1 MKRIILSGLLLI
13 STLSL
18 LAREEKTTSLAG
30 SWRFALDRDDAGITE
45 RWYARS
51 LPDKIKLP
59 GGLTEQGVGDPPNLN
74 TPWFGGVQKPDWH
87 LDPNLAPY
95 STPENFKFPY
105 WLTPDLYYAGPA
117 WFQRDIEIPSR
128 WSDRRVVLTLERPHW
143 ETRVWLDGR
152 LLGTNNAL
160 ATPHIYDLGRVAPG
174 RRILTIRVDNRMVVD
189 VGENSHSVS
198 DHTQG
203 NWNGIVGAIELH
215 STPLVWVEELAAY
228 PQVTNRSVKVK
239 GRLGNLT
246 GQSGKGSLTVA
257 ARPGNPE
264 SSKPISQN
272 STVNWGPD
280 GGTFE
285 CELTLGQ
292 DAPLWDEFS
301 PTLYDLSAELAG
313 SGDVPGHRLNTQ
325 FGLREIGT
333 QGTQFTING
342 RKLFFRGTLE
352 CAIFPKTGH
361 PPTDEASWERIMKV
375 CQAHGLNMLR
385 FHSWCPPQAAFNVAD
400 KLGFY
405 LQVECS
411 SWASATTTLGDGK
424 PVDAWL
430 YEEGDRIL
438 KHYGNHPS
446 FVLMLYG
453 NEPWGKNHRKYLE
466 TWVADF
472 KRKDPR
478 RLYSS
483 GAGWPQIEQNEF
495 HVTPDPRIQGWGQ
508 GLKSRINAEPPETTT
523 DYRDYIRE
531 RQVPVISHEIG
542 QWCVY
547 PNFDEMR
554 KYRGYL
560 KARNFE
566 IFKDSLKSNQMG
578 HLAERFL
585 SASGKLQALCY
596 KEDIESALRT
606 PGMGGFQL
614 LDLHDFPGQGT
625 ALVGVLDPFWE
636 EKGYISPEE
645 YRRFCNSTVPLA
657 RMTKRVFTTDEQFT
671 AELEAA
677 HFGPRPLE
685 ARTIWKLVDG
695 RGGGVAKGSLPQREI
710 PVDNAT
716 ALGRVTA
723 DLRDVPAPQKCRLIV
738 ALENAEGTPRER
750 FENDWDIWVY
760 PAALKTIPDEGITIV
775 DDLTSS
781 ALSKLDE
788 GGKVLL
794 TIPPG
799 RVHNVA
805 TNKVVLGFS
814 SIFWNTAWTRRQ
826 PPTTLGVL
834 CDPKHPAFAEFPTDC
849 HSNWQ
854 WWYIVSRAGAMILD
868 DLSPHL
874 EPTVRVIDDWVTN
887 HRLGLLFEARL
898 GKGKL
903 MVCSIDLEN
912 ELDLDPVRRQFRHSV
927 LQYMSSGRFAPR
939 TEVSAEQVR
948 GLITPLAEVKL
959 PEVQSIKGSSEET
972 GYEAASAFDMDPNT
986 FWHTAWTPE
995 PQKHPHELKLIFKEP
1010 RTFSGITLLPRQ
1022 DGNRNG
1028 WIKDYA
1034 VYLSGDGKDWGQP
1047 VAKGSFEQDARLK
1060 TIKFEKPLTARFLRF
1075 VSLSGFGKDGYS
1087 SLAELSIIETNS
1099 TALMRDERGIPVR
1112 QVRGGIFSTNSRGNV
1127 SVTVDGRS
1135 DGLRF
1140 DGIGAVSAGGSSRL
1154 LIDYPEPERGQILDY
1169 LFKPNYGAA
1178 LQILKVEIGADTD
1191 STSGAEPSHE
1201 REQGVV
1207 DCDRGYEWW
1216 LMKEAKA
1223 RNPDLRL
1230 AALAWGAPGWITN
1243 FWSAA
1248 NIRYTLNWLQ
1258 CAERHGLKIDY
1269 LGGGNERGWDAD
1281 YYIQLKATLKQHGF
1295 GHIQVVASDDHNPPN
1310 YWAIAD
1316 EMKKKPAFADAVDI
1330 VGQHDVCGWRT
1341 AQKHCN
1347 VSTAALELGKPLWD
1361 SENSTQ
1367 NYRTGAEP
1375 LARVMTRHYLD
1386 AGITANLNWALAAAF
1401 YENFPVAGTGLIL
1414 ADRPWSGFYDLGK
1427 SVWVDAHLT
1436 QFAKPGW
1443 RYLDSA
1449 CGYSPHGA
1457 SLVSLRSPNSS
1468 DYTIYIETV
1477 DLTEPEFLEL
1487 SLAGGLSN
1495 NAVDVWSTQLR
1506 STDSSKDFVLI
1517 DRIQPKDGRYQLRIE
1532 PGHIYTCSTTTGQRK
1547 GDAQPKPAR
1556 DSQLALPFKED
1567 FESVPQGDIARYFAD
1582 VHGAFEA
1589 TPSGGGR
1596 AGKVYRQVVKQEPL
1610 LWHRAK
1616 MPPTTIVGDPR
1627 WVGDYEVQADVLLE
1641 SKGYAGLAGRV
1652 ESQQH
1657 SVSGYHFQISDTGA
1671 WRLLTQ
1677 NVTGDDRVLA
1687 VGTNQSFKIN
1697 QWHNLGLR
1705 FLGDEITASLDG
1717 SPLTTI
1723 RDQSHRRGQVG
1734 LRTSPW
1740 VQAQFDN
1747 LRVTPTATGPGLSG
1761 QSGK

>member
-1 MKRIILSGLLLI
+1 MK
-13 STLSL
+13 
-18 LAREEKTTSLAG
+18 KTTLLGLFLAAAFGVLAGNEKPISLAG
-30 SWRFALDRDDAGITE
+30 SWRFALDRSDAGVTE
-45 RWYARS
+45 RWFERS
-51 LPDKIKLP
+51 LQQKIKLP
-59 GGLTEQGVGDPPNLN
+59 GGLTEQGIGDPPSLS
-74 TPWFGGVQKPDWH
+74 TPWVGGVQKPNWH
-87 LDPNLAPY
+87 LDPSLALY

-105 WLTPDLYYAGPA
+105 WLTPELYYAGA
-117 WFQRDIEIPSR
+117 VWFQRDIEIPAA
-128 WSDRRVVLTLERPHW
+128 WENCRVVLTLERPHW

-152 LLGTNNAL
+152 LIGTNNAL
-160 ATPHIYDLGRVAPG
+160 ATAHIYDLGRVSPG
-174 RRILTIRVDNRMVVD
+174 RHVLSIRVDNRMVVD

-203 NWNGIVGAIELH
+203 NWNGIVGRIELTA
-215 STPLVWVEELAAY
+215 TPLVWVDALVAY
-228 PQVTNRSVKVK
+228 PQVSARSVKVK
-239 GRLGNLT
+239 GQIGNLT
-246 GQSGKGSLTVA
+246 GKEGQGSLMLSARLPRSA
-257 ARPGNPE
+257 AGGAI
-264 SSKPISQN
+264 SKTLSVHWQTN
-272 STVNWGPD
+272 GGAFEAELALGPD
-280 GGTFE
+280 
-285 CELTLGQ
+285 
-292 DAPLWDEFS
+292 ARLWDEFN
-301 PTLYDLSAELAG
+301 PALYELSAELAS
-313 SGDVPGHRLNTQ
+313 SGAPGHRLETE

-361 PPTDEASWERIMKV
+361 PPTDETSWERIMKT
-375 CQAHGLNMLR
+375 CQAHGLNMIR
-385 FHSWCPPQAAFNVAD
+385 FHSWCPPEAAFKVAD
-400 KLGFY
+400 RLGFY
-405 LQVECS
+405 LHVECC
-411 SWASATTTLGDGK
+411 SWANSTTTLGDGK

-453 NEPWGKNHRKYLE
+453 NEPGGPNHRKYLA
-466 TWVADF
+466 TWVAAF
-472 KRKDPR
+472 KQKDTR

-495 HVTPDPRIQGWGQ
+495 HVTPDPRIQAWGQ
-508 GLKSRINAEPPETTT
+508 GLRSRINAAPPETMS
-523 DYRDYIRE
+523 DYRDYISKRN
-531 RQVPVISHEIG
+531 VPVISHEIG

-560 KARNFE
+560 KPRNFE
-566 IFKDSLKSNQMG
+566 IFKDSLNANKMG

-585 SASGKLQALCY
+585 LASGKLQALCY

-645 YRRFCNSTVPLA
+645 YRLFCNSTVPLA
-657 RMTKRVFTTDEQFT
+657 RMSKRVFTTEEQLN
-671 AELEAA
+671 ADLEVA
-677 HFGPRPLE
+677 HFGPTPLK
-685 ARTIWKLVDG
+685 ARATWKLVDE
-695 RGGGVAKGSLPQREI
+695 RGKTVANGSTPEREI
-710 PVDNAT
+710 PVDNAVS
-716 ALGRVTA
+716 LGRLTVP
-723 DLRDVPAPQKCRLIV
+723 LRDLVVPQKFRLVV
-738 ALENAEGTPRER
+738 AMEGPSRKTQ

-760 PAALKTIPDEGITIV
+760 PATVNSDAGEDIAIV
-775 DDLTSS
+775 DDLTPS
-781 ALSKLDE
+781 ALAKLE
-788 GGKVLL
+788 QGGKVLL

-799 RVHNVA
+799 RVRNVS

-826 PPTTLGVL
+826 PPTTLGIL
-834 CDPKHPAFAEFPTDC
+834 CDPKHPVFAEFPTEY

-854 WWYIVSRAGAMILD
+854 WWYLVTRAGAMILD
-868 DLSPHL
+868 GLPSQL

-887 HRLGLLFEARL
+887 HRLALLFEGKI

-903 MVCSIDLEN
+903 MVCSIDLED

-927 LQYMSSGRFAPR
+927 LQYMGSRRFAPR

-948 GLITPLAEVKL
+948 GLITPLAEVKAPAL
-959 PEVQSIKGSSEET
+959 RAIKASSEET
-972 GYEAASAFDMDPNT
+972 GHEAAAAFDMDPNT

-995 PQKHPHELKLIFKEP
+995 PAKHPHELKLTFTEP
-1010 RTFSGITLLPRQ
+1010 RSFNGITLLFRQ

-1028 WIKDYA
+1028 WIKDFE
-1034 VYLSGDGKDWGQP
+1034 VYVSDDGKSWGQP
-1047 VAKGSFEQDARLK
+1047 AAKGTLDRDAKLK
-1060 TIKFEKPLTARFLRF
+1060 TIQFEKPVTARFLRF
-1075 VSLSGFGKDGYS
+1075 VALAGFGKDNYA
-1087 SLAELSIIETNS
+1087 SLAEVSLIETNS
-1099 TALMRDERGIPVR
+1099 AALMRDDRGIPVR
-1112 QVRGGIFSTNSRGNV
+1112 QVRGGILTTNTRGIV
-1127 SVTVDGRS
+1127 SVTLDGRS

-1140 DGIGAVSAGGSSRL
+1140 DGVGAVSAGGSSRL
-1154 LIDYPEPERGQILDY
+1154 LIDYPEPERSQILDY

-1191 STSGAEPSHE
+1191 STCGAEPSHE

-1207 DCDRGYEWW
+1207 ECDRGYEWW

-1223 RNPDLRL
+1223 RNPELRL

-1248 NIRYTLNWLQ
+1248 NIRYTLNWLE
-1258 CAERHGLKIDY
+1258 CARQHGLKIDY

-1281 YYIQLKATLKQHGF
+1281 YYIQLKAALKNHGF

-1316 EMKKKPAFADAVDI
+1316 EMKRKPAFADAVDI
-1330 VGQHDVCGWRT
+1330 IGQHDVCGWRT

-1367 NYRTGAEP
+1367 NYRTGDEP

-1414 ADRPWSGFYDLGK
+1414 ADCPWSGFYDLGH

-1436 QFAKPGW
+1436 QFTKPGW
-1443 RYLDSA
+1443 RYLDSS
-1449 CGYSPHGA
+1449 CGYTPHGA
-1457 SLVSLRSPNSS
+1457 SLVTLRSQES
-1468 DYTIYIETV
+1468 DDYSVYIETV
-1477 DLTEPEFLEL
+1477 DLTEPETLEFN
-1487 SLAGGLSN
+1487 LAGGLSTN
-1495 NAVDVWSTQLR
+1495 TVALWRTQLGA
-1506 STDSSKDFVLI
+1506 SGASNSFVLL
-1517 DRIQPKDGRYQLRIE
+1517 DRIQPKDGRYHLRIE
-1532 PGHIYTCSTTTGQRK
+1532 PGHVYTCSTTTGQRK
-1547 GDAQPKPAR
+1547 GNAQPKAAR
-1556 DSQLALPFKED
+1556 ESQLALPFVED
-1567 FESVPQGDIARYFAD
+1567 FESVPPGGLARYFSD

-1589 TPSGGGR
+1589 APAAGGR
-1596 AGKVYRQVVKQEPL
+1596 KGKVYRQVVKQEPL

-1627 WVGDYEVQADVLLE
+1627 WEGDYEVRADVLLE
-1641 SKGYAGLAGRV
+1641 SKGYAGLAGRI

-1657 SVSGYHFQISDTGA
+1657 SVAGYHLQVSDTGD
-1671 WRLLTQ
+1671 WRVFTQ
-1677 NVTGDDRVLA
+1677 NANGDDRVLA
-1687 VGTNQSFKIN
+1687 SGTNQPFGMN
-1697 QWHNLGLR
+1697 QWHTMGLR
-1705 FLGDEITASLDG
+1705 FIGDEITATLDG
-1717 SPLTTI
+1717 SVLATA
-1723 RDQSHRRGQVG
+1723 RDQSHKRGQVG
-1734 LRTSPW
+1734 LRASPW
-1740 VQAQFDN
+1740 ISAQFDN
-1747 LRVTPTATGPGLSG
+1747 LRVTPTGTESGLSARNG
-1761 QSGK
+1761 N